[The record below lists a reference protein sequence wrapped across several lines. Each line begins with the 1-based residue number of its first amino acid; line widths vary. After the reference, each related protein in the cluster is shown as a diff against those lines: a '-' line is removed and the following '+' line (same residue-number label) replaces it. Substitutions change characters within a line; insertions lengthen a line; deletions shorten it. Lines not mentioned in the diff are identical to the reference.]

1 MKNETTG
8 FVEQNR
14 AQAAR
19 RRRNPLRHEVESTRR
34 ERCSQ
39 PVSHSVRSK
48 PNNTVV
54 PRASRGPTKGKVRE
68 PLEIRSRRT
77 LLYRWLPTC
86 PLLPSP
92 PRATEHACTH
102 YTGVG
107 HEEGYQNA
115 ASTDTTYV
123 IHDSG
128 HAVSYLASQLSTYRI
143 DTERRVEGGTGGCA
157 GENAGESAR
166 STCSHKPRNIS
177 TLLRRT
183 VRYVRIMGAYTCIS
197 PDSLVPDA
205 ADAERIACRPRNGD
219 LRFLFKSSSRAADAR
234 MRGFALQQQQQQN
247 RFTLLHIERI
257 AIIDRSVT
265 ERRKREFVAVSLS
278 LCFADSRALKE
289 ERRKRAG
296 EK

>member
-14 AQAAR
+14 AHAAR

-39 PVSHSVRSK
+39 PVSHNVRSK

-54 PRASRGPTKGKVRE
+54 PRASRGLTKGKVRE

-86 PLLPSP
+86 PSSLPPS

-115 ASTDTTYV
+115 ASTDTTHV

-143 DTERRVEGGTGGCA
+143 ETEMRRVEGGTGGCA
-157 GENAGESAR
+157 GENAGESVR
-166 STCSHKPRNIS
+166 STPARINHGIS
-177 TLLRRT
+177 TLHRRT
-183 VRYVRIMGAYTCIS
+183 VRYVRIMGA
-197 PDSLVPDA
+197 
-205 ADAERIACRPRNGD
+205 
-219 LRFLFKSSSRAADAR
+219 LR
-234 MRGFALQQQQQQN
+234 
-247 RFTLLHIERI
+247 
-257 AIIDRSVT
+257 V
-265 ERRKREFVAVSLS
+265 
-278 LCFADSRALKE
+278 
-289 ERRKRAG
+289 
-296 EK
+296 